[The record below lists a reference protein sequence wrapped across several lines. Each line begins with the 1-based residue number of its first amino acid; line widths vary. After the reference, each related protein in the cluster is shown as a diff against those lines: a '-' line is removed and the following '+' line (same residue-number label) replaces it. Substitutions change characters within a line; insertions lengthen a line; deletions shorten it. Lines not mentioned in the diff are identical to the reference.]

1 MDIVYYDYK
10 YLDSLNELLHL
21 SFNVTKVGEAS
32 DQDIELIAVVENRVV
47 GYMLLNRLIDGV
59 KGINYFYVNY
69 VCTHPDFRHQHI
81 ATKMFEKVFLL
92 CKEKNISYLEL
103 TSNPQRTIAHDL
115 YRKLGFELRE
125 TNVFRKEI
133 L

>member
-10 YLDSLNELLHL
+10 YLDSLNELLNL

-32 DQDIELIAVVENRVV
+32 NQDIELIAVVENRVV
-47 GYMLLNRLIDGV
+47 GYMLLNRLTDGV

-81 ATKMFEKVFLL
+81 STKMFQKVFLL

-103 TSNPQRTIAHDL
+103 TSNSQRKIAHDL

>member
-10 YLDSLNELLHL
+10 YLDSLNELLNL

-32 DQDIELIAVVENRVV
+32 NQDIELIAVVENRVV
-47 GYMLLNRLIDGV
+47 GYMLLNRLTDGV

-81 ATKMFEKVFLL
+81 ATKMFQKVFLL

-103 TSNPQRTIAHDL
+103 TSNSQRKIAHDL

>member
-32 DQDIELIAVVENRVV
+32 NQDIELIAVVENRVV
-47 GYMLLNRLIDGV
+47 GYMLLNRLTDGV

-81 ATKMFEKVFLL
+81 ATKMFQKVFLL

-103 TSNPQRTIAHDL
+103 TSNSQRKIAHDL